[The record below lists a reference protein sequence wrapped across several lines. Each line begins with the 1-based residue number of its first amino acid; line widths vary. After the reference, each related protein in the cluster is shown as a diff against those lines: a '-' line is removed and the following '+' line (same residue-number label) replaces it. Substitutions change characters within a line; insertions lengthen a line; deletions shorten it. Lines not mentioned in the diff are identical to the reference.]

1 MASIPDV
8 FVSPEDYL
16 TQERTAEAKS
26 EYLDGR
32 VYAMSGASMT
42 HNLVSGNLFG
52 SLWNQLKGRSCRVFG
67 SDLRISVR
75 GKRFFYPDISV
86 VCGPAQFHDD
96 QPKDTVTNP
105 TLVIEVLSESTA
117 AYDKGAK
124 FFSYQGISSLQ
135 EYLMVH
141 QDQALVEHYIRR
153 SDDSWIYQ
161 KVEGLDASLELPSI
175 ECSLPLA
182 EVYLS
187 VFQA

>member
-8 FVSPEDYL
+8 FISPEDYL
-16 TQERTAEAKS
+16 VQERAAEEKS
-26 EYLDGR
+26 EYLDGH
-32 VYAMSGASMT
+32 VYAMSGASEQ
-42 HNLVSGNLFG
+42 HSLISSNLIGT
-52 SLWNQLKGRSCRVFG
+52 LWNQLRGRACRVHG

-86 VCGPAQFHDD
+86 VCGPSQFHDNL
-96 QPKDTVTNP
+96 PKDTVTNP
-105 TLVIEVLSESTA
+105 TLVIEVLSDSTA

-124 FFSYQGISSLQ
+124 FFSYQGIPSLQ

-153 SDDSWIYQ
+153 SDDSWIYH

>member
-8 FVSPEDYL
+8 FVSPEEYL
-16 TQERTAEAKS
+16 TQERAAQEKS
-26 EYLDGR
+26 EYVDGR
-32 VYAMSGASMT
+32 IYAMSGASMH
-42 HNLVSGNLFG
+42 HNLISSNLLG
-52 SLWNQLKGRSCRVFG
+52 TLWNQLRGRSCRVFG

-86 VCGPAQFHDD
+86 VCGPAQFHDE

-105 TLVIEVLSESTA
+105 TLVIEILSESTA

-124 FFSYQGISSLQ
+124 FLSYQGIASLQ

-141 QDQALVEHYIRR
+141 QDQALVEHYTRR
-153 SDDSWIYQ
+153 SDDSWIYH
-161 KVEGLDASLELPSI
+161 KVEGLEASVELPSI
-175 ECSLPLA
+175 ECSLKLE